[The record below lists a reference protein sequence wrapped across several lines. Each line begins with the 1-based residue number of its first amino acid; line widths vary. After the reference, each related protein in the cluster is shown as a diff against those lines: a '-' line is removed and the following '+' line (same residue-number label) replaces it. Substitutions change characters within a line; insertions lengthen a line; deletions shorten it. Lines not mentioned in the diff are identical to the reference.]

1 MRIGL
6 FPGQA
11 SQDVGMGSDLFE
23 IFPEARDMYDR
34 ADDLLGFK
42 ISTVSFEGPADTLER
57 TSRTQPA
64 LYVHGLVIWHLIDGQ
79 GAGFEYLAG
88 HSLGELSA
96 LAAAGAFD
104 FETGLKLV
112 KIRSEVMQKACD
124 EHPGA
129 MAALMFLPE
138 DQLEPLL
145 QEAGTAGLIQAAN
158 INSKKQV
165 VVSGE
170 RKPVERA
177 VELAR
182 EFGAKKA
189 VLLKVNGAFHS
200 ALMSDAQAEFSEAV
214 DAVAMHTPGIPVIP
228 NVTAVAT
235 TDLEKIKSQL
245 KAQLTSAVLWKKTMD
260 CFSELG
266 VSECYELGPKSVL
279 QGLAKDPLAGA
290 TRAGISTVD
299 DVNRFLEGHPAV
311 AH

>member
-11 SQDVGMGSDLFE
+11 SQDVGMGKDLFE
-23 IFPEARDMYDR
+23 FFPEARDMYDR
-34 ADDLLGFK
+34 ADDLLGFE
-42 ISTVSFEGPADTLER
+42 ISTVSFEGPSENLER

-64 LYVHGLVIWHLIDGQ
+64 LYVHGLVIWHLIDGHN
-79 GAGFEYLAG
+79 AGFGYLAG

-104 FETGLKLV
+104 FETGLRLV
-112 KIRSEVMQKACD
+112 KVRSEVMQKACD

-129 MAALMFLPE
+129 MAALMLLPE

-145 QEAGTAGLIQAAN
+145 LKAGTEGLIQAAN

-170 RKPVERA
+170 RKSVERA
-177 VELAR
+177 VELAK

-200 ALMSDAQAEFSEAV
+200 DLMSDAQAEFSEAV
-214 DAVAMHTPGIPVIP
+214 DAAVMHTPDVPVIP

-235 TDLEKIKSQL
+235 TDVDQIRTQL
-245 KAQLTSAVLWKKTMD
+245 KAQLTSAVLWKKTME
-260 CFSELG
+260 CFSALG

-279 QGLAKDPLAGA
+279 QGLAKGPLAQA
-290 TRAGISTVD
+290 MRTGICTVD
-299 DVNRFLEGHPAV
+299 DINRFLAGHSAV
-311 AH
+311 VH